1 MNISTK
7 LCTLIRLMAGLDRA
21 STAVTSLTAMHLQ
34 DCSGCSTK
42 YESPNSRDRGEQ
54 LALIMLFQITFGFEQ
69 KHLL

>member
-1 MNISTK
+1 
-7 LCTLIRLMAGLDRA
+7 MAGLDSA
-21 STAVTSLTAMHLQ
+21 LTAVTSPTVMHSQ
-34 DCSGCSTK
+34 DCSVCSTK